1 MINHQKIKLN
11 VSASISVTAKHSKLK
26 CQCGEC
32 ESEGNYYK
40 CVGCKRPAPHCMS
53 YPDEYYEYCDECW
66 YEITNP
72 ELYKQD
78 MAEQAVSTDDYWI
91 LGLKP

>member
-1 MINHQKIKLN
+1 
-11 VSASISVTAKHSKLK
+11 
-26 CQCGEC
+26 
-32 ESEGNYYK
+32 
-40 CVGCKRPAPHCMS
+40 MS